1 LTKQEH
7 IEHWKTGAEDSWESA
22 LVLMNSNH
30 NSMAAFCF
38 HLSIEKFLKAIW
50 IKNNQSNTPP
60 RIHNLIYLHDGSKLN
75 LDEESKDFLKIINTW
90 NQEGRYQ
97 EYVNKL
103 HKAISKEFLENR
115 MNDLINLKKC
125 LQEKVQ

>member
-7 IEHWKTGAEDSWESA
+7 IEYWVTGSDDSWESA
-22 LVLMNSNH
+22 SVLMNSNH
-30 NSMAAFCF
+30 YSMAVFCF

-60 RIHNLIYLHDGSKLN
+60 RIHNLIYLHDGAKLN

-97 EYVNKL
+97 EYINKL
-103 HKAISKEFLENR
+103 HKAISREFLENR

>member
-1 LTKQEH
+1 
-7 IEHWKTGAEDSWESA
+7 
-22 LVLMNSNH
+22 
-30 NSMAAFCF
+30 MAI
-38 HLSIEKFLKAIW
+38 STVW
-50 IKNNQSNTPP
+50 WP
-60 RIHNLIYLHDGSKLN
+60 YLHDGAKLN

-97 EYVNKL
+97 EYINKL
-103 HKAISKEFLENR
+103 HKAISREFLENR